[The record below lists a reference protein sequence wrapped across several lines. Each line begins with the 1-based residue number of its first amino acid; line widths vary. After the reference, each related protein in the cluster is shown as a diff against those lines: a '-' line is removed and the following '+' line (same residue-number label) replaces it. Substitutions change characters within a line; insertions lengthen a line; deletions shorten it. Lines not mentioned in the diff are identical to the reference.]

1 MFGTCHQNLIVTGLA
16 IRDSN
21 HGLKKKKN
29 CPHLGIAIKTGDIFK
44 DKNGCLLVNSVE
56 LRPITSP
63 SEGFESNFTSSFK
76 EGAITIAFNIIQ
88 RHILKINL
96 LGFKPILP
104 HYACK

>member
-1 MFGTCHQNLIVTGLA
+1 MVEMLNRKEEKKIIFLSNMSMFGTCHQNLIVTGLA

-76 EGAITIAFNIIQ
+76 RGCSN
-88 RHILKINL
+88 HCL
-96 LGFKPILP
+96 
-104 HYACK
+104 